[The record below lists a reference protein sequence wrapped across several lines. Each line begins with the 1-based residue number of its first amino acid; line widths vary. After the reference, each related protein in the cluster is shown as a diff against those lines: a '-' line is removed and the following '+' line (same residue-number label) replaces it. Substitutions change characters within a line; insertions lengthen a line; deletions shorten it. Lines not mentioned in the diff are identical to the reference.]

1 MRRCRRFAW
10 SMSFSYMGQS
20 VRAAVSD
27 SCHPSGCSAAT
38 YGCEVDVER
47 MTEARS
53 DAGLYQLH
61 RVALVRFAAA
71 LVGPDDAP
79 DVVSEAMLSLMRSG
93 QLAEADNP
101 EALMHR
107 AVLAKS
113 RSLQRS
119 VSSRRARE
127 RRFAERWIREQPDV
141 RPDVVRAVT
150 RLSARQRACVYL
162 TYWEDLAPAT
172 VADRLGIGE
181 GSVKRHLARARA
193 KLREVLDD

>member
-1 MRRCRRFAW
+1 M
-10 SMSFSYMGQS
+10 
-20 VRAAVSD
+20 SD
-27 SCHPSGCSAAT
+27 SCHPIGCSAAT
-38 YGCEVDVER
+38 YGGEVDVER

-119 VSSRRARE
+119 VFSRRARE